1 LVVLVLA
8 SAGASSCAVGPDYTP
23 PKIATPAAFDAVP
36 VPEDG
41 AAPPPDL
48 RTWWDGFHDPVLSA
62 LIMRAATGN
71 LDLMSMR
78 SKLRQAREQTIIA
91 GAKGLPQISADGN
104 ATHSHESQN
113 SGLSELSTLFG
124 GGSGSG
130 GGFALPGD
138 SITTYTVG
146 FDASWEID
154 VFGGVRRGVE
164 QAEDEAAAAAW
175 NATDSEVSLSA
186 EVAADYLSLR
196 ILQRQIALAGDSI
209 ERQGRLLALV
219 EARRSFGLVTDL
231 DVQEQRAQLAS
242 AEAAVPDL
250 EANAVGQ
257 IHALGVLLG
266 ETPEALTAELTPPKA
281 LPALPPVVPV
291 GLPSDLLRRRPDI
304 RAAERS
310 LAASNAAIGV
320 ATADLYPKFDLTGM
334 FDFVSLDLRHLLSLS
349 SRQYTATGAISWP
362 IFEGGRINA
371 NIRATGEQNL
381 QALYAYQKTVLGA
394 LRDVEDALTRYAD
407 ERKKNQALHETLAR
421 ATAALAIA
429 QGQYAAGLTDFTPVL
444 NAEGSVLADET
455 QGAESDGTLDRD
467 LVSLYKA
474 LGGGWDEARA
484 VEPTP

>member
-1 LVVLVLA
+1 VKRAVIALVLA
-8 SAGASSCAVGPDYTP
+8 GACTSCAVGPDYAP
-23 PKIATPAAFDAVP
+23 PKIATPAKFDAVSA
-36 VPEDG
+36 PEDAA
-41 AAPPPDL
+41 AAPTAL

-71 LDLMSMR
+71 LDLMTAR

-164 QAEDEAAAAAW
+164 QALDEAEAAAW
-175 NATDSEVSLSA
+175 EATDSEVSLSA
-186 EVAADYLSLR
+186 EVAVDYLSLR
-196 ILQRQIALAGDSI
+196 ILQRQIAIAGDTI
-209 ERQGRLLALV
+209 QRQGRILALV
-219 EARRSFGLVTDL
+219 EARRTFGLVTDL
-231 DVQEQRAQLAS
+231 DVEEQRGQLAS

-250 EANAVGQ
+250 DADAVAQ
-257 IHALGVLLG
+257 IHALGILLG

-281 LPALPPVVPV
+281 LPALPPAVPV

-304 RAAERS
+304 RAAERA
-310 LAASNAAIGV
+310 LAASNEAIGA

-362 IFEGGRINA
+362 IFEGGKIRA

-407 ERKKNQALHETLAR
+407 EQKKNSALHETLAR
-421 ATAALAIA
+421 AIAAQEIA
-429 QGQYAAGLTDFTPVL
+429 EGQYAAGLTDFTPVL
-444 NAEGSVLADET
+444 NAEGSVFAAET
-455 QGAESDGTLDRD
+455 EGAASDGTLDRD

-474 LGGGWDEARA
+474 LGGGWNA
-484 VEPTP
+484 VAPTP